1 MIRFIISKKPEYEER
16 LKKNNEILF
25 WASRVKHTERHLNDF
40 SSSDEFYR
48 CLEDIPNILKYPDYV
63 SIHPNDQSIS
73 FIKDYSGH
81 TTVAI
86 KIASDGIMSYR
97 TMYPLTDEQLNNY
110 INNGRA
116 WKYE

>member
-1 MIRFIISKKPEYEER
+1 MIEE
-16 LKKNNEILF
+16 LILEHTIEKLNIHNFSNEIKSISIGKL
-25 WASRVKHTERHLNDF
+25 
-40 SSSDEFYR
+40 SDEFYR